1 MKKKLDQHRQRCRDA
16 YFTCIDCSTT
26 FNGTDYRQ
34 HTQCITEDEKYQKAL
49 YRPKGKKANGNENGK
64 TNGGSE
70 MPKEATTKAI
80 TVVTSQAKSKKRDAN
95 GATTVTE
102 KSPEVKRSKKEK
114 PTTSDDESNDE
125 ESSALSLYKL
135 VKRIAKEQGISTKKV
150 LKQATAVTKVD
161 KKSSKLK
168 TKKSSSVYAVEF

>member
-1 MKKKLDQHRQRCRDA
+1 
-16 YFTCIDCSTT
+16 
-26 FNGTDYRQ
+26 
-34 HTQCITEDEKYQKAL
+34 
-49 YRPKGKKANGNENGK
+49 
-64 TNGGSE
+64 

-102 KSPEVKRSKKEK
+102 KSPEVKRSRKEK